1 MARLA
6 KERAARIEKTAE
18 TIGGTEDNNTGAGPS
33 HWYENYNPKNSRPWM
48 VLDAP
53 DYQVPPTTQEAK
65 DRAAALKAARGGG
78 DGYYTGPFRGPEE
91 FTAYVRCI
99 TRGVPG
105 SMMPAI
111 YGNSYDITQS
121 PGYVAIRYE
130 MVHETRVI
138 PLDNRP
144 AAGNAFK
151 SYMGEARGH
160 FEGDTLVVVTTN
172 YKEAGTY
179 GGASSALK
187 TTEWF
192 KPTGPNTVDWSIKF
206 EDPHTW
212 TKPWSFGML
221 LTRDPQSQV
230 FDTRATRATKACAA
244 CSRPL
249 ERLKRNGSW
258 ELDFGSWGLTSCAPP
273 RTNLHAATNRCTVDN
288 WSNATGTDSP
298 DNAHVS
304 KTCSTRCRIHRRSP
318 PASACVDK
326 TIGSIRQAATRIA
339 DIEYGP
345 GHLLR
350 PG

>member
-1 MARLA
+1 MKTYIALTSAALFAVALLQAQAPASNTTSSSYSAPRTPWGDPDLQGTYTNSDESGIPMSRPPEFAGKRPEDVTPAEMARLA

-18 TIGGTEDNNTGAGPS
+18 IIGATEDNNTGAGPT

-48 VLDAP
+48 VLDGP

-78 DGYYTGPFRGPEE
+78 DGYYSGPFRGPEE
-91 FTAYVRCI
+91 FTPYVRCI
-99 TRGVPG
+99 SRGVPG

-144 AAGNAFK
+144 ASGEAFR
-151 SYMGEARGH
+151 SYMGEPRGH

-172 YKEAGTY
+172 YKEAAAY

-192 KPTGPNTVDWSIKF
+192 KPTGPNTIEWSIKF
-206 EDPHTW
+206 DDPHTW
-212 TKPWSFGML
+212 TKPWSFGMR
-221 LTRDPQSQV
+221 LTRDPHSQV
-230 FDTRATRATKACAA
+230 FEYACHEGNEGMRGMLKAAREA
-244 CSRPL
+244 
-249 ERLKRNGSW
+249 EKQ
-258 ELDFGSWGLTSCAPP
+258 
-273 RTNLHAATNRCTVDN
+273 H
-288 WSNATGTDSP
+288 
-298 DNAHVS
+298 
-304 KTCSTRCRIHRRSP
+304 
-318 PASACVDK
+318 
-326 TIGSIRQAATRIA
+326 
-339 DIEYGP
+339 
-345 GHLLR
+345 
-350 PG
+350 

>member
-1 MARLA
+1 MKTYVALTSAALLTITVVHAQAPASSTKASSSFSAPRTPWGDPDLQGTYTNSDESGTPMARPPELAGKRPEDVTPQEMARLA

-121 PGYVAIRYE
+121 PGFVAIRYE
-130 MVHETRVI
+130 MVHETRIV

-144 AAGNAFK
+144 PASNVIK
-151 SYMGEARGH
+151 SYIGEARGH

-172 YKEAGTY
+172 YLEAGAY

-221 LTRDPQSQV
+221 LTRDPHSQV
-230 FDTRATRATKACAA
+230 FEYACHEGNEGMRGMLKAAREA
-244 CSRPL
+244 
-249 ERLKRNGSW
+249 EK
-258 ELDFGSWGLTSCAPP
+258 
-273 RTNLHAATNRCTVDN
+273 
-288 WSNATGTDSP
+288 
-298 DNAHVS
+298 
-304 KTCSTRCRIHRRSP
+304 K
-318 PASACVDK
+318 
-326 TIGSIRQAATRIA
+326 Q
-339 DIEYGP
+339 
-345 GHLLR
+345 
-350 PG
+350 

>member
-1 MARLA
+1 MKTYVALTSAALLTMTSVHAQAPAPSTKASSSYSAPRTPWGDPDLQGTYTNSDESGTPMSRPPELAGKRPEDVTPQEMARLA

-121 PGYVAIRYE
+121 PGFVAIRYE

-144 AAGNAFK
+144 PASNAIK
-151 SYMGEARGH
+151 SYIGEARGH

-172 YKEAGTY
+172 YLEAGAY

-187 TTEWF
+187 TTERF
-192 KPTGPNTVDWSIKF
+192 KPSGPNTIDWSIKF

-212 TKPWSFGML
+212 TQPMEF
-221 LTRDPQSQV
+221 R
-230 FDTRATRATKACAA
+230 
-244 CSRPL
+244 
-249 ERLKRNGSW
+249 
-258 ELDFGSWGLTSCAPP
+258 
-273 RTNLHAATNRCTVDN
+273 HAADARPAV
-288 WSNATGTDSP
+288 AGLRVRVP
-298 DNAHVS
+298 
-304 KTCSTRCRIHRRSP
+304 RGQRRHARHAQGCP
-318 PASACVDK
+318 R
-326 TIGSIRQAATRIA
+326 G
-339 DIEYGP
+339 
-345 GHLLR
+345 
-350 PG
+350 

>member
-1 MARLA
+1 MKTYVALTSAALLTMTSVYAQAPAARASSSYSAPRTPWGDPDLQGTYTNSDESGTPMSRPPELAGKRPEDVTPQEMARLA

-78 DGYYTGPFRGPEE
+78 DGYYTGPFRGPED

-121 PGYVAIRYE
+121 PGFVAIRYE

-138 PLDNRP
+138 PLDPSTSSGSTRAESRGDNHSSVS
-144 AAGNAFK
+144 NTIT
-151 SYMGEARGH
+151 SYIGYARGH

-172 YKEAGTY
+172 YLEAGAY

-187 TTEWF
+187 TTERF
-192 KPTGPNTVDWSIKF
+192 KPSGPSTIDWSITF

-212 TKPWSFGML
+212 TRPWSFGML

-230 FDTRATRATKACAA
+230 FEYACHEGNEGMRGMLKAARDA
-244 CSRPL
+244 
-249 ERLKRNGSW
+249 EKK
-258 ELDFGSWGLTSCAPP
+258 
-273 RTNLHAATNRCTVDN
+273 H
-288 WSNATGTDSP
+288 
-298 DNAHVS
+298 
-304 KTCSTRCRIHRRSP
+304 
-318 PASACVDK
+318 
-326 TIGSIRQAATRIA
+326 
-339 DIEYGP
+339 
-345 GHLLR
+345 
-350 PG
+350 

>member
-1 MARLA
+1 MKTYIALTSAALFAVALLQAQAPASNTTSSSYSAPRTPWGDPDLQGTYTNSDESGIPMSRPPEFAGKRPEDVTPAEMARLA

-18 TIGGTEDNNTGAGPS
+18 IIGATEDNNTGAGPT

-48 VLDAP
+48 VLDGP

-78 DGYYTGPFRGPEE
+78 DGYYSGPFRGPEE
-91 FTAYVRCI
+91 FTPYVRCI
-99 TRGVPG
+99 SRGVPG

-144 AAGNAFK
+144 ASGEAFR
-151 SYMGEARGH
+151 SYMGEPRGH

-172 YKEAGTY
+172 YKEAAAY

-192 KPTGPNTVDWSIKF
+192 KPTGPTTIEWSIKF
-206 EDPHTW
+206 DDPHTW
-212 TKPWSFGML
+212 TKPWSFGMR
-221 LTRDPQSQV
+221 LTRDPHSQV
-230 FDTRATRATKACAA
+230 FEYACHEGNEGMRGMLKAAREA
-244 CSRPL
+244 
-249 ERLKRNGSW
+249 EKQ
-258 ELDFGSWGLTSCAPP
+258 
-273 RTNLHAATNRCTVDN
+273 H
-288 WSNATGTDSP
+288 
-298 DNAHVS
+298 
-304 KTCSTRCRIHRRSP
+304 
-318 PASACVDK
+318 
-326 TIGSIRQAATRIA
+326 
-339 DIEYGP
+339 
-345 GHLLR
+345 
-350 PG
+350 

>member
-1 MARLA
+1 MKTFITLTSAALLAVSLVHAQAPASSAKSSSYSAPKTPWGDPDLQGTYTNSDESGIPMSRPSEFAGKRPEDVTPAEMARLA

-18 TIGGTEDNNTGAGPS
+18 IIGATEDNNTGAGPT

-53 DYQVPPTTQEAK
+53 DYQVPPITQEAK

-78 DGYYTGPFRGPEE
+78 DGYYSGPFRGPEE
-91 FTAYVRCI
+91 FTPYVRCI

-111 YGNSYDITQS
+111 YGNSYDITQA

-144 AAGNAFK
+144 ASGNAFK
-151 SYMGEARGH
+151 SYMGEPRGH

-172 YKEAGTY
+172 YKEAGAY

-192 KPTGPNTVDWSIKF
+192 KPTGPNTIDWSIKF

-221 LTRDPQSQV
+221 LTRDPQATVFEYACHEGNEGMRGMLKAAREAEKSQ
-230 FDTRATRATKACAA
+230 
-244 CSRPL
+244 
-249 ERLKRNGSW
+249 
-258 ELDFGSWGLTSCAPP
+258 
-273 RTNLHAATNRCTVDN
+273 
-288 WSNATGTDSP
+288 
-298 DNAHVS
+298 
-304 KTCSTRCRIHRRSP
+304 
-318 PASACVDK
+318 
-326 TIGSIRQAATRIA
+326 
-339 DIEYGP
+339 
-345 GHLLR
+345 
-350 PG
+350 